1 MESSSGVIAQLLK
14 CANDG
19 DEGSDPVCSFWD
31 FHAMVFSSKDM
42 WSKTG
47 PNAQMESG
55 MARAPI
61 NSAAYGSVPAR
72 MSKQPLM
79 TSWAACVLAM

>member
-1 MESSSGVIAQLLK
+1 MEFSSGVIAQHLK

-19 DEGSDPVCSFWD
+19 DEGLDPVRSFWD

-42 WSKTG
+42 WTGTG

-55 MARAPI
+55 MARALI
-61 NSAAYGSVPAR
+61 NSAAYKFFPD
-72 MSKQPLM
+72 
-79 TSWAACVLAM
+79 